1 MKWTDAEE
9 DAIVKAIHDGLSA
22 RVSRTIMISNAAAVL
37 PCRTRVAIN
46 KHARR
51 LEAWGFLPGSAQL
64 KWSVAEDEALIAAVR
79 AGIASG
85 APRRDAYAAILTA
98 MPLRTERSIQAR
110 AIMLIITGRLP
121 AAQHRWSA
129 AEDAALVAAVGAAET
144 GATRATAFRSVAS
157 ALAGRTANA
166 AKLRANKLVAKGR
179 LQALAGRTIQRVAWS
194 SDDDEKLVALLQAG
208 DAGSVKRKST
218 CAAIAAEIPG
228 RSLVAIKHRIKKLMV
243 AGRLS
248 KKGAA
253 ARAEAAAF
261 KLRAHAEDAALV
273 VAAVDDA
280 LGSHHETLEVVSVF
294 GSIAVASTAA
304 DEDADSPPLAVGSKR
319 NAAAAGHDRS
329 NDAAEPGP
337 KGKRRY
343 W

>member
-85 APRRDAYAAILTA
+85 APRRDAYAAISTA

-110 AIMLIITGRLP
+110 AIM
-121 AAQHRWSA
+121 
-129 AEDAALVAAVGAAET
+129 
-144 GATRATAFRSVAS
+144 
-157 ALAGRTANA
+157 
-166 AKLRANKLVAKGR
+166 
-179 LQALAGRTIQRVAWS
+179 S